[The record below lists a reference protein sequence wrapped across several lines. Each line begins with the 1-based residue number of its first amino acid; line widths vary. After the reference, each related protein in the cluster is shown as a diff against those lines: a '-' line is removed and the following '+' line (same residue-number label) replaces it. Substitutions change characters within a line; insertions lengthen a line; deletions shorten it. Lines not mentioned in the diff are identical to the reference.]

1 MIELTNGKFT
11 SGLLKRFATS
21 KSSRKF
27 IPFYAK
33 KFKINQNEMKRAIN
47 EYDTLHELFIREL
60 KPDARIIHSA
70 PYSVVSP
77 VDGIIEDIGKIEST
91 KNITV
96 KGKIYSIEEMLNNN
110 SVLDKYINGLYM
122 IIYLSPSHYHRIHSP
137 ISGHVINQWTLGS
150 RSYPVNRLG
159 LKYGKS
165 PLSKNYRVIT
175 EVKHDM
181 GHLSIVKVGAMFV
194 NSIETTHEGDE
205 LVKGKE
211 MAYFTFGSTV
221 ILLFEKDTFL
231 LDPTIK
237 PPYNIKVGEKIGEII
252 QRNVKV

>member
-1 MIELTNGKFT
+1 MIELTNGKLT

-21 KSSRKF
+21 KASRRM
-27 IPFYAK
+27 IPSYAK
-33 KFKINQNEMKRAIN
+33 KFKINQSEMKKPLN
-47 EYDTLHELFIREL
+47 EYGNLHELFIREL
-60 KPDARIIHSA
+60 KPGARNIHSE
-70 PYSVVSP
+70 PNTVVSP

-96 KGKIYSIEEMLNNN
+96 KGKVYSIEEMLDNH
-110 SVLDKYINGLYM
+110 SILEKYINGLYM

-137 ISGHVINQWTLGS
+137 ISGQVMNQWKLGS
-150 RSYPVNRLG
+150 KSYPVNQLG

-175 EVKHDM
+175 EIKHKT
-181 GHLSIVKVGAMFV
+181 GHVSMVKVGAMFV

-231 LDPTIK
+231 LAPNIK
-237 PPYNIKVGEKIGEII
+237 PPYNIKVGEKIGEIT
-252 QRNVKV
+252 QQ